1 MINNTK
7 DEMVLSSIQE
17 LENTIQDYI
26 VQGESVEEISSLIMY
41 KVLLFAL
48 SGISN
53 NTNIL
58 HRKCWEYYE
67 DNKQKLISTIP

>member
-48 SGISN
+48 SGIPN